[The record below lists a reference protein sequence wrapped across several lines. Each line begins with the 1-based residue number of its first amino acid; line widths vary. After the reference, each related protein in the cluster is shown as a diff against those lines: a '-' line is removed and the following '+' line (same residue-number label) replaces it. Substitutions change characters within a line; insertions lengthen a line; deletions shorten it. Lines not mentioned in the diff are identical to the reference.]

1 MANQSLVDLTERTA
15 TANTDLIHVNSGG
28 SDYKQTKANFLAD
41 YVSEIEF
48 NSTSALTTQV
58 DALPVGSYGGAYT
71 AKIASYGHQSETGV
85 PENDNYTVEV
95 SAFSTQ
101 NKRITIM
108 SVISDKTYT
117 RTKLNGTWGSW
128 ILVPRREEVT
138 SLNNSLTNNFV
149 TQEFTKSGSKSS
161 NTDYYDNIT
170 ITKSGYT
177 PIGITQWLFGGDYS
191 TRFFLNGATVNAT
204 TAYLV
209 YRAES
214 TTSFTSNN
222 FSVKIVVLYKK
233 NT

>member
-1 MANQSLVDLTERTA
+1 MPNQSLVDLTERTA
-15 TANTDLIHVNSGG
+15 TADTDLIHVNSGG
-28 SDYKQTKANFLAD
+28 TDYKETKANFLSD
-41 YVSEIEF
+41 V
-48 NSTSALTTQV
+48 NSS
-58 DALPVGSYGGAYT
+58 
-71 AKIASYGHQSETGV
+71 I
-85 PENDNYTVEV
+85 
-95 SAFSTQ
+95 
-101 NKRITIM
+101 
-108 SVISDKTYT
+108 
-117 RTKLNGTWGSW
+117 
-128 ILVPRREEVT
+128 T

-177 PIGITQWLFGGDYS
+177 PIGIIQWLFGGDYS